1 MYAKDKRFSAYKKYL
16 ITHRSFCDSVG
27 LTLEYVCACA
37 SVSLTCNPRPCAFA
51 LPMDGMRT
59 GL

>member
-27 LTLEYVCACA
+27 LTLAYVCACA
-37 SVSLTCNPRPCAFA
+37 SVSLVPQASFLSFFGVIKP
-51 LPMDGMRT
+51 
-59 GL
+59 